1 MQHRRPTYHRI
12 SSHGLFLSSSENF
25 FHLRT
30 TLKLASSSRPPPIG
44 ITLSLVSLYSTE
56 STSACQLA
64 STMFADTPTVPHCP
78 SPSPEQISTRT
89 RLAVPDRLLVMTR
102 TL

>member
-1 MQHRRPTYHRI
+1 MRHRRPTYHRI
-12 SSHGLFLSSSENF
+12 SSLGFLSSSDSF
-25 FHLRT
+25 FQPRT
-30 TLKLASSSRPPPIG
+30 ALTSASSSRPPIG
-44 ITLSLVSLYSTE
+44 TTPSLVSLYSTE
-56 STSACQLA
+56 STSARQLA

-89 RLAVPDRLLVMTR
+89 RLAVPDKLLVMTR